1 MLKQSKASKSPV
13 AAAVV
18 GRATTRANG
27 SGVSAQ
33 AGQPLGNLPGRRT
46 PTARLQAAA
55 LEVEL
60 KLGVATEHLDI
71 LKNHPLF
78 RNRRSSRKDELVSIY
93 LDTKDRVLRRHGLS
107 FRFRRKGEELLQTI
121 KGPYRGILDRSERE
135 TSFTRDGDDHP
146 GAVDA
151 FLRDLDRNLPTAL
164 KPIFKSVIERET
176 YQVGG
181 IEVCLDKGEIIA
193 GRRSSPIAEVELEL
207 KSGDRRELFA
217 LARQISAIVPAEI
230 SVKSKSER
238 GYDLVEGTKVRVIMA
253 QDPALP
259 RFPTVTEAFQI
270 VCSEC
275 LHQLISNLPGVRDEI
290 AEALHQARVALRRL
304 DTAVKLFRKIQSEK
318 ATKVAGE
325 LKWIGDELAGAREL
339 DVFMT
344 DFLGPFRSKHP
355 TDLSLAKVYGAC
367 VQLREKAYERANA
380 ALSSQRFRGF
390 LIDVAEWIETGNGQ
404 RKARSR
410 VKGEPSAKD
419 IVSKRLSKMSRKM
432 KAVRRIDDLDLRR
445 LHKLRLRAKRMRYTI
460 EFTRSLYEVSYKRI
474 EGMLK
479 QLGKLQSALG
489 KLTDMASARTILSR
503 IAVEAKADPK
513 RVKLRITSG
522 LTTIAGDQERQKSN
536 QLKKAAKAFEKLQ
549 NLKPFWT

>member
-1 MLKQSKASKSPV
+1 
-13 AAAVV
+13 
-18 GRATTRANG
+18 
-27 SGVSAQ
+27 
-33 AGQPLGNLPGRRT
+33 
-46 PTARLQAAA
+46 
-55 LEVEL
+55 
-60 KLGVATEHLDI
+60 
-71 LKNHPLF
+71 
-78 RNRRSSRKDELVSIY
+78 
-93 LDTKDRVLRRHGLS
+93 
-107 FRFRRKGEELLQTI
+107 
-121 KGPYRGILDRSERE
+121 
-135 TSFTRDGDDHP
+135 
-146 GAVDA
+146 
-151 FLRDLDRNLPTAL
+151 
-164 KPIFKSVIERET
+164 
-176 YQVGG
+176 
-181 IEVCLDKGEIIA
+181 
-193 GRRSSPIAEVELEL
+193 
-207 KSGDRRELFA
+207 
-217 LARQISAIVPAEI
+217 
-230 SVKSKSER
+230 
-238 GYDLVEGTKVRVIMA
+238 MA

-275 LHQLISNLPGVRDEI
+275 LHQLISNLPGVRDQI

-318 ATKVAGE
+318 ATKVADE

-339 DVFMT
+339 DVFMA
-344 DFLGPFRSKHP
+344 DFLGLPRSKHP

-380 ALSSQRFRGF
+380 ALSSQRFRRF

-419 IVSKRLSKMSRKM
+419 IVSKRLSRMSRKM

-460 EFTRSLYEVSYKRI
+460 EFTRSLYEVGSKPI

-479 QLGKLQSALG
+479 QLGRLQSALG

-513 RVKLRITSG
+513 SVKLRITSG